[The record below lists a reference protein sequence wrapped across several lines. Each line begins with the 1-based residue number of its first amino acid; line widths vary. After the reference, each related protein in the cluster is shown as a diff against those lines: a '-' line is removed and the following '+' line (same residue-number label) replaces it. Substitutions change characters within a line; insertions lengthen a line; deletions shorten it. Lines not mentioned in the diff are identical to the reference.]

1 MMIGGCSSAKD
12 PRRRRSSGDCSRF
25 RELAGGPAAL
35 LLAFVIV
42 GLAACT
48 STAGSRDGPQLAGE
62 PAQQSAR
69 QPARQSAREE
79 PVVEIPLT
87 GDIARQDAQISGLA
101 WYGDD
106 LIALPQLPHDF
117 PQGED
122 GTLFAI
128 PRGDILDYL
137 DGRRTE
143 PLAAR
148 AMSFVAP
155 RLRERIPGYDGF
167 ESIAFQGDR
176 AYLTVEVWEGRHTH
190 GLLLAGSMAPDLS
203 ALTVDTSRRVVIPA
217 QADLGNMADE
227 ALVLVGGKLISF
239 YEINGANMNP
249 RPVAHVYDEELQP
262 LGTIPCPTLE
272 YRITDATDAD
282 AQGRFWVS
290 NFFFPGEREKI
301 RPAPDALAKLY
312 GVGPTHQKSE
322 VVERLVEMQYRDDA
336 IVFTK
341 TPVIQLQVGDTAHSR
356 NWEGIVR
363 LDGRGFLLMTD
374 EYPRTILGFVA
385 SP

>member
-1 MMIGGCSSAKD
+1 
-12 PRRRRSSGDCSRF
+12 
-25 RELAGGPAAL
+25 
-35 LLAFVIV
+35 
-42 GLAACT
+42 
-48 STAGSRDGPQLAGE
+48 
-62 PAQQSAR
+62 
-69 QPARQSAREE
+69 
-79 PVVEIPLT
+79 VEIPLT

-106 LIALPQLPHDF
+106 LIALPQFPHDF
-117 PQGED
+117 PRGKD

-128 PRGDILDYL
+128 PRRDILDFL
-137 DGRRTE
+137 DGKRTE

-155 RLRERIPGYDGF
+155 RLRELIPGYDGF

-176 AYLTVEVWEGRHTH
+176 AFLTVEVWEGRHTH
-190 GLLLAGSMAPDLS
+190 GMLLAGRMAPDLS
-203 ALTVDTSRRVVIPA
+203 ALTLDTLRRVVIPA

-227 ALVLVGGKLISF
+227 ALVLVKGKLISF
-239 YEINGANMNP
+239 YEANGANVNP
-249 RPVAHVYDEELQP
+249 RPVAHVYDEDLRP

-272 YRITDATDAD
+272 YRITDATAAD

-290 NFFFPGEREKI
+290 NFFFPGDREKI
-301 RPAPDALAKLY
+301 RPAPDTLARIY

-336 IVFTK
+336 IVFAK
-341 TPVIQLQVGDTAHSR
+341 TPVIQLQLGDEANPR
-356 NWEGIVR
+356 NWEGLVR
-363 LDGRGFLLMTD
+363 LEERGFLLMTD